1 MLFEQI
7 RQELDKALRDHN
19 QDSLRTLRF
28 LISELNNL
36 VIAKYPP
43 EKGGLPKE
51 GLPDEDVISV
61 VQKLVK
67 THKESIE
74 AFKAG
79 GRSDLVSKEETEMAI
94 LQKYMPEALSEE
106 EIKKIVQEIKASG
119 LSDFGQIMSQVM
131 AKVRG
136 RADGA
141 LVAKIVR
148 ESL

>member
-1 MLFEQI
+1 MLFNEI
-7 RQELDKALRDHN
+7 RQEIDQALREHN

-28 LISELNNL
+28 LLAEINNL

-79 GRSDLVSKEETEMAI
+79 DRPDLVSKEEVELAI
-94 LQKYMPEALSEE
+94 LQKYLPAQMSEE
-106 EIKKIVQEIKASG
+106 EIKKIVEEVRATG
-119 LSDFGQIMSQVM
+119 LTDFGQIMNQVM

-141 LVAKIVR
+141 VVAKIVR